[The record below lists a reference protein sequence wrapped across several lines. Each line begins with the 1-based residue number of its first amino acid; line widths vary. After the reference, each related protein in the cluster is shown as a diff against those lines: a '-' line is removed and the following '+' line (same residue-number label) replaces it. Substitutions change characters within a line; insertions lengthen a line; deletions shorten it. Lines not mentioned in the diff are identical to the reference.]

1 MKRFLVILML
11 VLMTSAAS
19 SAQDASAKRKA
30 EGYMRE
36 AESYQNK
43 ADAFRRDAQS
53 YLNEA
58 ERYLREMEYYKGRN
72 DLDRAKTQKNYADR
86 AFENS
91 RSKLRQAAEAEDKAA
106 QYYRWAADA
115 LR

>member
-1 MKRFLVILML
+1 MKKLFIVMAL
-11 VLMTSAAS
+11 VLMALAS
-19 SAQDASAKRKA
+19 SEAQDLSAKRKA

-43 ADAFRRDAQS
+43 ADAYRREAQS
-53 YLNEA
+53 YLNDA